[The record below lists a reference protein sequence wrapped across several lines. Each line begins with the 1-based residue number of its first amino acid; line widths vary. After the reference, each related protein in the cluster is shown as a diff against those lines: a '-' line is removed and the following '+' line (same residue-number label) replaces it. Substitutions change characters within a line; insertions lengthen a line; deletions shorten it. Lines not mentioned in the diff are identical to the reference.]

1 MITISIEL
9 TDEVRSALVEK
20 NGRKYLNM
28 VVTNLKEVDQYGNTH
43 TVYLSQSKEQRENKV
58 PRKYIGKGKDYSKL
72 AESKPQV
79 NSTAGDL
86 PF

>member
-9 TDEVRSALVEK
+9 TDEVRSAIIEK

-58 PRKYIGKGKDYSKL
+58 PRKYIGKGKDYSKP

-79 NSTAGDL
+79 NSAAGDL